1 MKKYK
6 AIPSGKHRV
15 LFMDYL
21 SKNTLEIK
29 GNKLNSNDLDI
40 ITNEIFKVKGWA
52 STPEDIYWNDKHNC
66 IEIEM
71 GT

>member
-1 MKKYK
+1 MNLYKK
-6 AIPSGKHRV
+6 IPNGKHRV

-29 GNKLNSNDLDI
+29 GNKLNSDDLNV
-40 ITNEIFKVKGWA
+40 ITNEIFKVNGWA